1 MTARRGDRGGKWAW
15 RLTGAITLCVYIF
28 LFAPIVAT
36 IVLSFNASMFGGFP
50 LTGFSLQWY
59 AKLLTNEQVMTA
71 FKTSLWI
78 ALVTAAVTTLLG
90 VAVALALVRFQF
102 SGKQAFGTLVILP
115 ALVPETILGV
125 GLLVLIK
132 AANQPRSIWLLLLGH
147 ILLALPYVVLIVQAR
162 MVGISRTYEEAAL
175 SLGAPRLASFREI
188 TFPLLVPAIVAG
200 VLLAFTIS
208 FDNTSAGGQRP
219 RHGDDLGH
227 RRHSARRRA
236 GPPGLH
242 SVEETYASKRES
254 NMKLSTTKRL
264 ELLSERH
271 RDGNISRRTFLTLTA
286 AAAASTGLSMPWMG
300 RALAAV
306 SEVRFDGWGGVVQ
319 EAIDKLAFQP
329 YTAKS
334 GVKVVQ
340 GTFGDENEIITKIKT
355 SKPGDFQIIH
365 SSGVNYYIKYVNGG
379 YNSEI
384 NEANIPNMVNVLE
397 AMIEPF
403 RKITPK
409 LSAVPYDYGTT
420 GIAYN
425 TKVISPEEAKE
436 QGANLLADK
445 KYAGKIGGY
454 ADMTTRV
461 WYAAL
466 QTGQDP
472 NAIRDMDAVW
482 GKVRET
488 RDLAKKFWS
497 SGAEL
502 MDLLSKEEIVVTDA
516 WSGRVAALQQQG
528 APIAYLDPAGS
539 YAWMEDMLVLK
550 GSPMAECEELI
561 NFMLDPAT
569 AIAVAEGQNYPPS
582 LDPTKV
588 KLTDKIAA
596 LPAFDPT
603 GTMKSLTFAD
613 PVYWAENEDAWT
625 KQWDRVSKG
634 A

>member
-1 MTARRGDRGGKWAW
+1 
-15 RLTGAITLCVYIF
+15 
-28 LFAPIVAT
+28 
-36 IVLSFNASMFGGFP
+36 
-50 LTGFSLQWY
+50 
-59 AKLLTNEQVMTA
+59 
-71 FKTSLWI
+71 
-78 ALVTAAVTTLLG
+78 
-90 VAVALALVRFQF
+90 
-102 SGKQAFGTLVILP
+102 
-115 ALVPETILGV
+115 
-125 GLLVLIK
+125 
-132 AANQPRSIWLLLLGH
+132 
-147 ILLALPYVVLIVQAR
+147 
-162 MVGISRTYEEAAL
+162 
-175 SLGAPRLASFREI
+175 
-188 TFPLLVPAIVAG
+188 
-200 VLLAFTIS
+200 
-208 FDNTSAGGQRP
+208 
-219 RHGDDLGH
+219 
-227 RRHSARRRA
+227 
-236 GPPGLH
+236 
-242 SVEETYASKRES
+242 
-254 NMKLSTTKRL
+254 MKLTQTKRL
-264 ELLSERH
+264 ERLLERN
-271 RDGNISRRTFLTLTA
+271 GNGDLSRRHFLGLTA
-286 AAAASTGLSMPWMG
+286 AAAAAAGVSMPFVG
-300 RALAAV
+300 RAMAAV
-306 SEVRFDGWGGVVQ
+306 TEIRFDGWGGVVQ

-329 YTAKS
+329 YTAKTNI
-334 GVKVVQ
+334 KVVQ
-340 GTFGDENEIITKIKT
+340 STFGDENEIITKIKT
-355 SKPGDFQIIH
+355 SKPGVDYQVVH
-365 SSGVNYYIKYVNGG
+365 SSGVNYYIKYVEGG

-384 NEANIPNMVNVLE
+384 NEANIPNMANVLP

-425 TKVISPEEAKE
+425 TTVISPEEAKE
-436 QGANLLADK
+436 KGANLLADK

-472 NAIRDMDAVW
+472 NNITDMDAIW
-482 GKVRET
+482 AKVRET

-502 MDLLSKEEIVVTDA
+502 MDLLSKGEIVVTDA

-528 APIAYLDPAGS
+528 APVAYLDPAGS

-603 GTMKSLTFAD
+603 GSMKSLTFAD
-613 PVYWAENEDAWT
+613 PVYWATNETDWT
-625 KQWDRVSKG
+625 KQWDRIAKG